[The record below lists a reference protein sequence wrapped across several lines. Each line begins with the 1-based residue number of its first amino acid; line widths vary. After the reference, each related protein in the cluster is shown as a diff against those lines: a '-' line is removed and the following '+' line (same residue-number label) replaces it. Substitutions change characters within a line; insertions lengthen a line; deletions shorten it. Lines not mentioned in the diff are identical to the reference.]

1 MSRPRSAPVRL
12 QYNSDVPSRALA
24 VFVKHFQWK
33 LMSQLKAKKRSR
45 AESGKI
51 LIPASL
57 FEHFKATYH
66 VSGAF
71 KTNVALMDSLSLINI
86 RYINNTDYCSF
97 NKNLIRVRVGR
108 TRKVQFKD
116 CSMQNIDLYSGHY
129 LFSYRFIRYEGKN
142 N

>member
-1 MSRPRSAPVRL
+1 MG
-12 QYNSDVPSRALA
+12 
-24 VFVKHFQWK
+24 
-33 LMSQLKAKKRSR
+33 QLKAKKRSR

-51 LIPASL
+51 LIPSCL
-57 FEHFKATYH
+57 FEHFKAIYN
-66 VSGAF
+66 VNGAF
-71 KTNVALMDSLSLINI
+71 RPNLALMNTLSLINI

-97 NKNLIRVRVGR
+97 DKKFIRVRVGR

-116 CSMQNIDLYSGHY
+116 CNMQNIDSYSGHY